1 MKQVLF
7 IFLLAV
13 SFSGQAQT
21 QIKAYLDT
29 KQFHAPGIGSYLE
42 IYIEFAGYTVQFQPC
57 TGGSKATVL
66 VDIELKDSLQQ
77 AVFKDLYTLDSP
89 VSTDSS
95 QNNFIEIL

>member
-7 IFLLAV
+7 IFLLAL
-13 SFSGQAQT
+13 SLFGQAQT

-57 TGGSKATVL
+57 RRSIVIDLGREG
-66 VDIELKDSLQQ
+66 LQSIFPCK
-77 AVFKDLYTLDSP
+77 V
-89 VSTDSS
+89 
-95 QNNFIEIL
+95 

>member
-42 IYIEFAGYTVQFQPC
+42 IY
-57 TGGSKATVL
+57 
-66 VDIELKDSLQQ
+66 
-77 AVFKDLYTLDSP
+77 
-89 VSTDSS
+89 
-95 QNNFIEIL
+95 